1 MPRPAQRTQRATLD
15 WSHDLL
21 AAPTRRLF
29 AAVSVFAGGWTLEAA
44 EQVCGGVVGEEL
56 SVLRGLTELVEA
68 SLVRTTEADG
78 QVRYSMHRVT
88 REYAAERLAATSEL
102 ADVERRHAEW
112 VRELVETAEPHL
124 VLRDLR
130 AWQDRL
136 KVEEDNLRRALR
148 WTIDHQETDLGLLIG
163 GACWRFWFHWA
174 TMREGVA
181 WLEELLA
188 LPGARLGPGRGPAH
202 CVPRRA
208 VVAPGPPWI
217 ARRLPRGRRHPA
229 VAGDRRRAARRRPR
243 RCRLGRHAHGG
254 PGPRFPPDRGE
265 VALPAPSPHSHV
277 GRMDQPERWSLRGG
291 RLVPGMSPVDRR
303 PRGDPRRRRSSDQAL
318 FAAHVRAT
326 VAGHQ
331 YGG

>member
-1 MPRPAQRTQRATLD
+1 M
-15 WSHDLL
+15 
-21 AAPTRRLF
+21 
-29 AAVSVFAGGWTLEAA
+29 SVFAGGWTLEAA

-68 SLVRTTEADG
+68 NLVRTTEADG

-88 REYAAERLAATSEL
+88 REYAAERLAATPEL

-188 LPGARLGPGRGPAH
+188 LPGAQTWAWPRARALSSLAGLWWHQGRFDTLDAYLEVVDILRSLGIDDERLGDALDDAAWGAMLTGDPALK
-202 CVPRRA
+202 V
-208 VVAPGPPWI
+208 
-217 ARRLPRGRRHPA
+217 RLTEEKWRYP
-229 VAGDRRRAARRRPR
+229 RRPR
-243 RCRLGRHAHGG
+243 THMWDGWISR
-254 PGPRFPPDRGE
+254 E
-265 VALPAPSPHSHV
+265 VDLA
-277 GRMDQPERWSLRGG
+277 WG
-291 RLVPGMSPVDRR
+291 RLVPGMSPV
-303 PRGDPRRRRSSDQAL
+303 
-318 FAAHVRAT
+318 
-326 VAGHQ
+326 
-331 YGG
+331 